1 MHHALDFETVMTGDG
16 NWQVEKEPN
25 IAESHQLNI
34 DQVDTGWQ
42 IFAELLNQS
51 LH

>member
-16 NWQVEKEPN
+16 NWQVEKKPN

-51 LH
+51 LP